1 MFTIERW
8 KLTRFWALYEN
19 GELVCV
25 TVYRKGAVS
34 LRKRL
39 EASNVIDVI
48 PPAAVRDLTHT
59 NALRSL

>member
-34 LRKRL
+34 LRRRL
-39 EASNVIDVI
+39 EALSAL
-48 PPAAVRDLTHT
+48 PPAVVRDLTHT

>member
-8 KLTRFWALYEN
+8 KLTRYWALYEN

-34 LRKRL
+34 LRRRL
-39 EASNVIDVI
+39 EAPTLS
-48 PPAAVRDLTHT
+48 PAAMRDLTRT

>member
-34 LRKRL
+34 LRRRL
-39 EASNVIDVI
+39 EAPNTL
-48 PPAAVRDLTHT
+48 PPVAVRDLTRT